1 MNFVLCDLYTAK
13 VALRVSLL
21 TTTISSPFMKFSGS
35 YFIGVPIY
43 ESGVC
48 SVAKVY
54 RLSSLEINLGRYT
67 VINRLRRY
75 GNVIFNLYTISIG
88 GRSNKDEDLSRGLLS

>member
-1 MNFVLCDLYTAK
+1 VNFVLYDLYTVK

-21 TTTISSPFMKFSGS
+21 TTIISSPSMKFSRS

-48 SVAKVY
+48 SVAKAY
-54 RLSSLEINLGRYT
+54 KLSSLEINLGRYT
-67 VINRLRRY
+67 IINRLRRY
-75 GNVIFNLYTISIG
+75 SNVIFNLYTFSIR
-88 GRSNKDEDLSRGLLS
+88 GRSSKGKDLSRGLLL